1 MGSCELCG
9 STDGLQAFD
18 VGPHHGE
25 TELQLCGT
33 CRGGLDE
40 PAGVAPAHW
49 FCLRDSMWSE
59 RAPVKVLVYRVL
71 KRLGDAPLAQELL
84 GQIYLD
90 EDQLAWAEAQTV
102 DSNGTPLA
110 SGDAVTLIKDL
121 EVKGA
126 NFTAKRGTT
135 VKGISL
141 TDDPKYVEG
150 KVNGMRIVLVA
161 NFLKKS
167 AP

>member
-1 MGSCELCG
+1 MSACELCS
-9 STDGLQAFD
+9 STDGIAAFD
-18 VGPHHGE
+18 VGPHSGE
-25 TELQLCGT
+25 TLVALCGI
-33 CRGGLDE
+33 CREHLAE
-40 PAGVAPAHW
+40 PAGAPTNHW
-49 FCLRDSMWSE
+49 FCLRESMWSE
-59 RAPVKVLVYRVL
+59 RAPVKVLAYRIL

-90 EDQLAWAEAQTV
+90 DDLQAWADAVTV

-110 SGDAVTLIKDL
+110 TGDTVTLIKDL

-161 NFLKKS
+161 AYLKK
-167 AP
+167 A